1 MKKGII
7 AIAIGAFAL
16 VGTTTHADA
25 SPYGGR
31 GYHTP
36 ANTIYV
42 SGYRHGRP
50 VYTEK
55 IFVGYDC
62 HGHPRFTY
70 RQVYAPVQQYVQP
83 CRPTYRSHHTPDYH
97 HSGYHQNHYGRS
109 GGSVTFTFRR

>member
-1 MKKGII
+1 MKKLIT
-7 AIAIGAFAL
+7 AIAIGAFAFT
-16 VGTTTHADA
+16 GTAATSDA
-25 SPYGGR
+25 RPCGGR

-70 RQVYAPVQQYVQP
+70 RTVYAPVRHYSQP
-83 CRPTYRSHHTPDYH
+83 CRPSYG
-97 HSGYHQNHYGRS
+97 GYNQVYYGRPS
-109 GGSVTFTFRR
+109 GSVSFTFRR

>member
-1 MKKGII
+1 MKKQII

-16 VGTTTHADA
+16 VGTATIADA
-25 SPYGGR
+25 RPGCGR
-31 GYHTP
+31 GYSAP

-42 SGYRHGRP
+42 SGYQHGRP

-70 RQVYAPVQQYVQP
+70 RQVYAQARQHSQP
-83 CRPTYRSHHTPDYH
+83 CRPSHG
-97 HSGYHQNHYGRS
+97 GYHNNGYQNGGYPQNRHGRS
-109 GGSVTFTFRR
+109 GGSVSFAFRR

>member
-1 MKKGII
+1 
-7 AIAIGAFAL
+7 L
-16 VGTTTHADA
+16 GTTTHADA
-25 SPYGGR
+25 RPYGGR
-31 GYHTP
+31 GYDTP

-70 RQVYAPVQQYVQP
+70 RQVYAPVRNYAPP
-83 CRPTYRSHHTPDYH
+83 CRPSHNAYH
-97 HSGYHQNHYGRS
+97 HGHSGTTIS
-109 GGSVTFTFRR
+109 FTFRR